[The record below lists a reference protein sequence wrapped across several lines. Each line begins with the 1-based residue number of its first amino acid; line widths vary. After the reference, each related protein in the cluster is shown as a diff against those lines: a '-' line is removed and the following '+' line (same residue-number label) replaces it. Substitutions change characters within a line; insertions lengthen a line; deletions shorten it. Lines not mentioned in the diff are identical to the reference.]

1 MIIRFTNI
9 FNEVNHGIII
19 DEAPNGLKFVHWDTF
34 AALLTRLA
42 ARGRV
47 TDFVRRGLSVRQS
60 WVRAEAALPAP
71 ATMELLPLWTPVAW
85 NCDDLAMEQA
95 RLLQGKQVSA

>member
-1 MIIRFTNI
+1 MIISFTNI

-19 DEAPNGLKFVHWDTF
+19 DSDPGGLICVHWDTF

-47 TDFVRRGLSVRQS
+47 SDFVRRGLSVRQS
-60 WVRAEAALPAP
+60 WVRVEAALPEP

-85 NCDDLAMEQA
+85 NCDALSMEQA
-95 RLLQGKQVSA
+95 RLLQGEQVSA